1 MEQTKVADGLFRL
14 MKWNEDHNPVFP
26 SRETVVE
33 VKGEYV
39 INVSTGR
46 RCRLDALNGERS
58 LFGPLANA
66 YDLSP
71 IEALPEIK
79 LGPPHS
85 EGDSAMEA
93 AVNATPASK

>member
-1 MEQTKVADGLFRL
+1 MRHTTGIADGLYHL
-14 MKWNEDHNPVFP
+14 VKWGEDHNPVFP

-33 VKGEYV
+33 VKGEHV
-39 INVSTGR
+39 INVSTKR
-46 RCRLDALNGERS
+46 RCTLDALGAERS

-79 LGPPHS
+79 LGPAHPEDGS
-85 EGDSAMEA
+85 DLETAG
-93 AVNATPASK
+93 